1 MIKREDILADLH
13 MHTTSSL
20 HAYSSLS
27 EMIEASRK
35 ANFKYIAITDHLFQY
50 DDYLLRNNETARIEY
65 LSGRMRFEKDIR
77 IIGGVELNINQEV
90 IDINKFKKAKCWMP
104 LGLHS
109 WFADY
114 NNTTV
119 NDVYEFYEKAADL
132 NNCTGFAHIERDLQK
147 LKDGCN
153 ELDKE
158 KKNFFEK
165 MVDLSI
171 NTGIPLE
178 LNECSFL
185 MPEHN
190 SEERINYWIGIAK
203 EKGAKLYIGSDAHF
217 YSELGHFENVIRILN
232 KFNYPKDLILNLNED
247 DLKKLVKD

>member
-158 KKNFFEK
+158 KKK
-165 MVDLSI
+165 MR
-171 NTGIPLE
+171 G
-178 LNECSFL
+178 FQK
-185 MPEHN
+185 
-190 SEERINYWIGIAK
+190 R
-203 EKGAKLYIGSDAHF
+203 
-217 YSELGHFENVIRILN
+217 
-232 KFNYPKDLILNLNED
+232 
-247 DLKKLVKD
+247 